1 MQIRKKK
8 LGQLRLENLISA
20 FSDTEPGEPA
30 VIIEHKV
37 DNPTLVI
44 LGVITIGAVIL
55 NYYLFTLK

>member
-1 MQIRKKK
+1 MRKNR
-8 LGQLRLENLISA
+8 LGQLNIENIISA
-20 FSDTEPGEPA
+20 VSGAEPGQPA

-44 LGVITIGAVIL
+44 LGVITIGAVVL